1 MRRARTV
8 PIQGHGNKAYCAT
21 EDDDL
26 IPPGMRLLL
35 NSFAPRQIKAI
46 ESDYDATA
54 WETAALGLL
63 TNEDAGTKISFK
75 KNAPVE
81 QGTVFHLKVKEGHG
95 LMPGH
100 VELRAGALNMGSP
113 NVDITQRIPPA
124 ELSAPHTG
132 VHNVHRLYLSAAFR
146 LLFGESL
153 GNNTGV
159 GALIVSPLGEILAW
173 GKKSSAHPLLHAETS
188 ALLMYGENLPRGA
201 RIYSTLKPCKMCR
214 AAIEHFSTDDD
225 FLSYYGQDDPTNAAT
240 GGDVTKYV
248 LMASATS
255 VGERP
260 IWADNKKGTDIRLRT
275 SVTQNLNNNFRS
287 ERDRQWNL
295 GIIDFIKDGGK
306 KKNQTMLRTA
316 ADYLEVKQRKYSDP
330 KLSDLHNKNVEKC
343 LDHIAQVMTQLG
355 IPLPPRK

>member
-1 MRRARTV
+1 MPSARTV
-8 PIQGHGNKAYCAT
+8 PILSSRKGAYCKT
-21 EDDDL
+21 EDGDL

-35 NSFAPRQIKAI
+35 NSFAPKQIRRI
-46 ESDYDATA
+46 ESDYRATA
-54 WETAALGLL
+54 WESAALGLL
-63 TNEDAGTKISFK
+63 KDEDAGTKISFENILAVQK
-75 KNAPVE
+75 GSA
-81 QGTVFHLKVKEGHG
+81 FHLEAETGHA
-95 LMPGH
+95 LMPHDVWILAG
-100 VELRAGALNMGSP
+100 ELNIGTP

-124 ELSAPHTG
+124 DLSAPHTG

-153 GNNTGV
+153 GKNTGV

-173 GKKSSAHPLLHAETS
+173 GKKNSDHPLLHAETS
-188 ALLMYGENLPRGA
+188 ALLMYGQKLPRGA

-225 FLSYYGQDDPTNAAT
+225 FLAYYGQNDPTNAAT
-240 GGDVTKYV
+240 GGDATKYV

-260 IWADNKKGTDIRLRT
+260 IWADNKKGTDILQRT
-275 SVTQNLNNNFRS
+275 SVTRNLNNNFLS
-287 ERDRQWNL
+287 ARDKKWNL

-306 KKNQTMLRTA
+306 QNQTMLRTA

-343 LDHIAQVMTQLG
+343 LDHIAQVMTQLR